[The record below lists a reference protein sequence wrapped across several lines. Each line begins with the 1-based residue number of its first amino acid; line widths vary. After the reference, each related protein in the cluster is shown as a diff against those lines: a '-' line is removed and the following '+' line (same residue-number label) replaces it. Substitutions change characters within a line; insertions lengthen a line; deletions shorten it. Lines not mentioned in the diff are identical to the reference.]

1 MLDVFCAKRL
11 NINLEVA
18 LTYEKDPIFE
28 RIYTKFFSG
37 KFKILSKKFL
47 QHPSRD
53 FYKYRMHSGSKQ
65 GFVNKNQNLHPSIR
79 VKS

>member
-1 MLDVFCAKRL
+1 MGLLLFCQRLVKKKRPAPPHRQRGF
-11 NINLEVA
+11 NLEVA

-53 FYKYRMHSGSKQ
+53 FYKYRMHSGI
-65 GFVNKNQNLHPSIR
+65 V
-79 VKS
+79 